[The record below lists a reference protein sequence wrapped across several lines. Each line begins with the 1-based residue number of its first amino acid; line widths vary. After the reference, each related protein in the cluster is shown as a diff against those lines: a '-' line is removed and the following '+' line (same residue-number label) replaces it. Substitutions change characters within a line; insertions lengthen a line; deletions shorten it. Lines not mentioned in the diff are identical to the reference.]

1 MPDAK
6 VNISKSVPYQIFSSD
21 RFNARH
27 GLLLSKT
34 DLPGKDSAVSV
45 YESGIVVIQAHGKTL
60 YFDLDT
66 GKISY
71 S

>member
-1 MPDAK
+1 MNPK
-6 VNISKSVPYQIFSSD
+6 VNISKSCPYQIMTSD
-21 RFNARH
+21 RIHAKH

-34 DLPGKDSAVSV
+34 EMPDKDSVISV
-45 YESGIVVIQAHGKTL
+45 YDSGIIVIQAHGKTL